1 MVNTH
6 YLIFLV
12 TNLVMVYIVRV
23 QNVQNLLHLILAVAL
38 YQWEAEDTSK
48 KLLISTAIF

>member
-23 QNVQNLLHLILAVAL
+23 QNVQNLLRLILAVAL
-38 YQWEAEDTSK
+38 YQLE
-48 KLLISTAIF
+48 LGFQGFNL